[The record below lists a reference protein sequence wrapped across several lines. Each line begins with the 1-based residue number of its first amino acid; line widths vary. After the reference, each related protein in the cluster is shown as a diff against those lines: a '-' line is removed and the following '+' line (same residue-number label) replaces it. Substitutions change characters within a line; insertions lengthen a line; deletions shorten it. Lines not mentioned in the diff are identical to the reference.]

1 MAKSGSLNG
10 KLVVLMGGSGF
21 IGNYVA
27 QALLE
32 RGARVRIAS
41 RHPEKAFKLKPLANL
56 GQMQFARCD
65 AGGGGGGSM
74 MLRNDGGKH
83 NYGGKFPRYTNAAW
97 SRGTPMSSPRIRAA
111 VTFRT
116 SPPLHT
122 LDGGETN
129 PSFSLT
135 M

>member
-1 MAKSGSLNG
+1 MAKSGALNG

-32 RGARVRIAS
+32 RGARVRIAA

-65 AGGGGGGSM
+65 ASDRQSVDQCIAGAHAVVNLVGAFSGN
-74 MLRNDGGKH
+74 LR
-83 NYGGKFPRYTNAAW
+83 RL
-97 SRGTPMSSPRIRAA
+97 M
-111 VTFRT
+111 
-116 SPPLHT
+116 
-122 LDGGETN
+122 GEA
-129 PSFSLT
+129 PG
-135 M
+135 